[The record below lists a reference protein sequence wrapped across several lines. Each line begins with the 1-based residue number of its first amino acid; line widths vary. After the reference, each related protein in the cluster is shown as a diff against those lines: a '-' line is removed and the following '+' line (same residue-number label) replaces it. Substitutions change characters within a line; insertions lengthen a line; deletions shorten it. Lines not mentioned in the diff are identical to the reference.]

1 MIYDFYIDKQA
12 NNKGEK
18 VLQLKPMY
26 PIELAHNE
34 YATIKLCDFSYL
46 NNQYNISENLKNNTL
61 VLKRTEFSYNITIG
75 SNTSYTPL
83 ATEFFE
89 STSGNE
95 DTFLTDI
102 TSTFASNLYTVTRA
116 TNPNYKLYYKSTN
129 SSYTIPNFLD
139 NVSYTNN
146 SSKSLDF
153 VENDNEIIIETI
165 DITNCPIVKTITYD
179 LHKHNTNAVISGMT
193 FEMQVFGSNDNVN
206 YTRLQAT
213 TLATSYIDFTLGSTT
228 KEIKTNTIDIS
239 NNLPYK
245 YYKFKLNNIYYDVGD
260 ADYGNYQAVM
270 ADFKLAR
277 LLLNEIE
284 YTTSTTPT
292 IGATTD
298 TNLTLSDGF
307 YNSTTLINRLNTLF
321 QPYNVV
327 ITIDTYTNKL
337 VFTNTQNYTI
347 NSINSNPNGKLEL
360 HFLNHNIKDN
370 YGSDVDIIELVAGAN
385 TLSKNI
391 NLTNFAKLIISTS
404 LNHQEKTHNELIL
417 NGNEFSTGIG
427 NILAWVA
434 NDYIPF
440 SYINYV
446 NNEQLEYR
454 IDNKSINNIVMS
466 FYNEKSQQL
475 MIDNCLLHL
484 QIKIYTLK

>member
-18 VLQLKPMY
+18 VLQLKPLY
-26 PIELAHNE
+26 PIELSDNE
-34 YATIKLCDFSYL
+34 FATIKLCDFSYL
-46 NNQYNISENLKNNTL
+46 NNQYNISDNLKNNTL
-61 VLKRTEFSYNITIG
+61 VLKRTEYSYGITIG
-75 SNTSYTPL
+75 TNTSYTEL

-95 DTFLTDI
+95 DDLLTDV
-102 TSTFASNLYTVTRA
+102 TSTFANNLYTITRG
-116 TNPNYKLYYKSTN
+116 TNPNYKLYYASTN

-139 NVSYTNN
+139 NVKDVNDAT
-146 SSKSLDF
+146 KSLDF
-153 VENDNEIIIETI
+153 IENDNEIIIETI
-165 DITNCPIVKTITYD
+165 DITNCPIVKTITFD
-179 LHKHNTNAVISGMT
+179 IHKHNTNAVISGMT
-193 FEMQVFGSNDNVN
+193 FEMQVFASNDNVN

-228 KEIKTNTIDIS
+228 KEIITNTFDIT

-260 ADYGNYQAVM
+260 ADYANYQAVM
-270 ADFKLAR
+270 NDFKLAR

-284 YTTSTTPT
+284 YTTSTIPT

-337 VFTNTQNYTI
+337 IFTNTQNYKI
-347 NSINSNPNGKLEL
+347 NSINSNPNGKLQL
-360 HFLNHNIKDN
+360 HFLNQNIKDN

-385 TLSKNI
+385 TLQRNI

-404 LNHQEKTHNELIL
+404 LNHHNKTHNEII
-417 NGNEFSTGIG
+417 NGNELSTGIG
-427 NILAWVA
+427 NILAWIS

-475 MIDNCLLHL
+475 MIDNALLHL